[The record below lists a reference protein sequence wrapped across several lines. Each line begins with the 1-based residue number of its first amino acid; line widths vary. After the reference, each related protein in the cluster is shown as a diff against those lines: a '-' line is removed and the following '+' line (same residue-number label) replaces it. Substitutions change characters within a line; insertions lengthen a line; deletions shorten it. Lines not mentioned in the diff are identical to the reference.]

1 MQETQLAPDDEY
13 EFRELVKT
21 IFTDGT
27 RCEDPL
33 DPDNDNFLVTPP
45 RLLGYATRQRIWG
58 QICLDWADPK
68 KQPDRE
74 VFLHKLQL
82 KANDKNMILSLVEAH
97 MKSKKENEEKVRD
110 IVENKGKGL
119 VILLHGPPGVG
130 KTLTAET
137 VAQATGRPL
146 FVVSVAEI
154 GLDAS
159 RAERK
164 LEKVFSLATRW
175 QAILLID
182 EADVFLETRSQH
194 SPASRNALVSV
205 LLRVLEYY
213 EGIIFMTTNRVR
225 AIDVAVISRI
235 HLAVRYDDLDF
246 LQRANIFAYYLDQLQ
261 ADVPTLITEKDRV
274 LIDEFI
280 EDYGDTY
287 LFNGRQIRNVVQAAH
302 AYAAH
307 GLSEDELRELIGVD
321 EIPAQRRAGKRGKR
335 PRTQASRQDDGKM
348 TQSHL
353 KAVCDMTRS
362 FQEQLKEDSTAQRS
376 QNEVSSRQK

>member
-1 MQETQLAPDDEY
+1 
-13 EFRELVKT
+13 
-21 IFTDGT
+21 
-27 RCEDPL
+27 
-33 DPDNDNFLVTPP
+33 
-45 RLLGYATRQRIWG
+45 
-58 QICLDWADPK
+58 
-68 KQPDRE
+68 
-74 VFLHKLQL
+74 
-82 KANDKNMILSLVEAH
+82 MILSLVEAH
-97 MKSKKENEEKVRD
+97 MQSKEAKVKD

-119 VILLHGPPGVG
+119 VLLLHGPPGVG

-137 VAQATGRPL
+137 VAKATGRPL

-164 LEKVFSLATRW
+164 LEKVFSLATKW

-182 EADVFLETRSQH
+182 EADVFLETRSKN

-213 EGIIFMTTNRVR
+213 EGIIFMTTNRIR

-235 HLAVRYDDLDF
+235 HLAVRYDDLNSEM
-246 LQRANIFAYYLDQLQ
+246 RANIFAYYLDQLQ
-261 ADVPTLITEKDRV
+261 DEIPTLITEEDREEIDQF
-274 LIDEFI
+274 IDEH
-280 EDYGDTY
+280 GDTY
-287 LFNGRQIRNVVQAAH
+287 NFNGRQIRNVVQAAH

-307 GLSEDELRELIGVD
+307 GFTQDELRKKMGVTESPGD
-321 EIPAQRRAGKRGKR
+321 RRAERRGKR
-335 PRTQASRQDDGKM
+335 SRALISAARRPDGKM

-362 FQEQLKEDSTAQRS
+362 FQEQLKEESNSQRNE
-376 QNEVSSRQK
+376 NEVRGGK